1 LNMVLPEVG
10 ISFGWLLIIGGALL
24 ILVEVYSPGFFA
36 TVPATVMIIL
46 GVLQLMGVDIANPWM
61 GGIIGISVAILAALI
76 TVWMYGRITP
86 DNSPTTISRDSLVGK
101 LGIVKVAVDATSLS
115 GKVTIGST
123 DWSARS
129 KGLLIPEG
137 RKVKVVDSEGVHIIV
152 EEVS

>member
-1 LNMVLPEVG
+1 MVLPEVG

-61 GGIIGISVAILAALI
+61 GGIIGISVAILAALV
-76 TVWMYGRITP
+76 TVWIYGKMTP
-86 DNSPTTISRDSLVGK
+86 NGSPTTISRDSLVGK
-101 LGIVKVAVDATSLS
+101 AGIVKVAVDATSLS

-129 KGLLIPEG
+129 NGLLIPEG
-137 RKVKVVDSEGVHIIV
+137 RKVKVIDSEGVHIIV